1 MGALNAVLADRE
13 ANWSAGDVA
22 ARMDFALRCA
32 YAHGTVAIRTHLDSR
47 YDQTGISWPVFGEMR
62 EKWAGRIAL
71 QATPLFSIDLA
82 LDKGHMAA
90 ISEMVSRF
98 GQTIGAVTYACPELP
113 AGLAAMFRLASEK
126 GWNLDF
132 HVDETL
138 DPSAASLRLIAE
150 QALEHGFQGNILVG
164 HCCSLSVQPEDDAA
178 RTMDLVAKAGISV
191 VSLPMCN
198 MYLQSR
204 GAATTPRNRG
214 VTLLHELA
222 GRGVNVM
229 VASDNTRDPFY
240 AYGDLDLVEVYR
252 EATRIAHLDH
262 PVGDWPRA
270 ITSAPAKALGLDIGL
285 LKVGARLIW
294 CSCAPAAGRSS
305 CRARRWTARC
315 CAPASPSTPRCRII
329 VNWTRSWGCRQRR
342 PFLLPREKVAA
353 KPSDEGYDDRNE
365 NRPRVPSR
373 LVPSPS
379 STCSAGTFSRG
390 EGSRRRSAEPGH
402 LPLDPLRESCRR
414 SACPTA
420 SIRCSATHFVRQRG
434 WTSGLKPRS
443 RIRRPGAP
451 MAMVHHHHGD
461 PSVVRIAM
469 LRICVRTR
477 PIGLS
482 PSGIVNVACGIQTR
496 SSQPFSMAGCA
507 YHQVG

>member
-1 MGALNAVLADRE
+1 MPSTGHAAVPQGAAFLIRHATLPAALVKGVELPKAGEGLVRADLSIAGGRIAAIAPPGVIGRDPAIAEHDADDGMVWPGFVDAHTHLDKGHIAPRRGNPDGTFMGALNAVLADRE
-13 ANWSAGDVA
+13 ANWSAIDVA

-270 ITSAPAKALGLDIGL
+270 ITSAPAKALGLDNGL
-285 LKVGARLIW
+285 LKVGD
-294 CSCAPAAGRSS
+294 AADLVLL
-305 CRARRWTARC
+305 RARSWTEFL
-315 CAPASPSTPRCRII
+315 S
-329 VNWTRSWGCRQRR
+329 R
-342 PFLLPREKVAA
+342 PQMDRTVLRAGKPIDTILPDYREL
-353 KPSDEGYDDRNE
+353 DE
-365 NRPRVPSR
+365 V
-373 LVPSPS
+373 L
-379 STCSAGTFSRG
+379 
-390 EGSRRRSAEPGH
+390 
-402 LPLDPLRESCRR
+402 
-414 SACPTA
+414 
-420 SIRCSATHFVRQRG
+420 
-434 WTSGLKPRS
+434 GL
-443 RIRRPGAP
+443 
-451 MAMVHHHHGD
+451 
-461 PSVVRIAM
+461 
-469 LRICVRTR
+469 
-477 PIGLS
+477 
-482 PSGIVNVACGIQTR
+482 
-496 SSQPFSMAGCA
+496 
-507 YHQVG
+507 